1 MKEVVGYKA
10 FNKDLTNR
18 YGKKF
23 EVGKIYIAPGIIKF
37 GNNGNGFH
45 LCRNME
51 DTFRYF
57 DPENMTLCEVIGS
70 GEMDEGI
77 DHYYGFYDMYAVERL
92 KVLKELRRLEIIEQG
107 LKLNEVRAERFVS
120 LFPLTREE
128 IILFKEQFRRYS
140 NVLDAIAYHQEENE
154 KIYYKRKGMLNSK

>member
-57 DPENMTLCEVIGS
+57 DPENMTVCKVIGS
-70 GEMDEGI
+70 GEMDEGT
-77 DHYYGFYDMYAVERL
+77 DHYYGFYEMYAVKRL
-92 KVLKELRRLEIIEQG
+92 KILKELSRLEIVEQG
-107 LKLNEVRAERFVS
+107 LKLPELRAQRFVS
-120 LFPLTREE
+120 LFPLTKEE
-128 IILFKEQFRRYS
+128 IILFKEQFKNYKR
-140 NVLDAIAYHQEENE
+140 VLDAISYYQEKDE
-154 KIYYKRKGMLNSK
+154 KIYYKRIGMDE

>member
-57 DPENMTLCEVIGS
+57 DPENMTVCKVIGS
-70 GEMDEGI
+70 GEMVEGI
-77 DHYYGFYDMYAVERL
+77 DHYYGFYEMYAVKRL
-92 KVLKELRRLEIIEQG
+92 KILKELSRLEIVEQG
-107 LKLNEVRAERFVS
+107 LKLNEFRAQRFVS
-120 LFPLTREE
+120 LFPLTEEE
-128 IILFKEQFRRYS
+128 IILFKKQFKNYIR
-140 NVLDAIAYHQEENE
+140 VLDAISYHQEKDE
-154 KIYYKRKGMLNSK
+154 KIYYKRIGMDE